1 MIRENINQLIEEIT
15 RDHQPDD
22 IYQAKK
28 DYQKISGEIFE
39 DDKSYESRMGS
50 FLEWYTFDRVHP
62 ETALTPLQHYLQG
75 TSITPESRELA
86 EAISKSIHG
95 LFIAKKIKSDHVIVV
110 DIMDNERYQVLEN
123 QGSIFFNSDD
133 LFEGRL
139 IPYRDQ
145 YYFTD
150 HFCYHPKPTAG
161 FILSKVKNLKANEK
175 EALATEK
182 RLQKSLV
189 SPQKSLKKTIEKL
202 EKLEKLNGKLANTTK
217 EKKIQSLKEDIAKL
231 DNEKIRLE
239 AQILDIENQLNVLRT
254 KIIQG
259 EHKQNRFAFIRKLS
273 YMSLKWERS
282 RQIDVRDIYQD

>member
-1 MIRENINQLIEEIT
+1 MISEKINQLIEEIT
-15 RDHQPDD
+15 RDHQQDD

-28 DYQKISGEIFE
+28 DFQTISGEIFE

-50 FLEWYTFDRVHP
+50 FLEWYTFDRAHP

-86 EAISKSIHG
+86 EAIAKSIHG
-95 LFIAKKIKSDHVIVV
+95 LFIAKKIKNDHVIVV
-110 DIMDNERYQVLEN
+110 DLMNDKKYQVMEN
-123 QGSIFFNSDD
+123 QGAILFNSDD

-150 HFCYHPKPTAG
+150 HFCYHPKPTVG
-161 FILSKVKNLKANEK
+161 FILSKIKKLKANEK
-175 EALATEK
+175 EALEKEK
-182 RLQKSLV
+182 RLQKSIL
-189 SPQKSLKKTIEKL
+189 SPQKALKKAI
-202 EKLEKLNGKLANTTK
+202 EKLEKLNGKLASTTK
-217 EKKIQSLKEDIAKL
+217 EKKISSLKEDIAKL
-231 DNEKIRLE
+231 ENEKAQLE
-239 AQILDIENQLNVLRT
+239 SQVSDIENQLTQLKT
-254 KIIQG
+254 ETIQG
-259 EHKQNRFAFIRKLS
+259 EHKQNRFTFIRKLS